1 MIAMPEF
8 SNPEFLAAA
17 PLAAALAWWR
27 ARRRRPALRYA
38 DVGLFAGVHGGR
50 AWRARRG
57 GAALRGLALL
67 ALLVACAG
75 PRRPDERT
83 RIPAEGIAVVMV
95 LDVSG
100 SMETRDAAWEP
111 GGPPVSRLDAARRAF
126 RLFVAGGD
134 APDGT
139 HFEPRPADQIGLV
152 TFAAL
157 PHTACPLTLNHTVLL
172 RVTDAQETKAGIDAG
187 TNVGDAIAEGLI
199 RLEAAGDRK
208 KVLILLSDGE
218 HNVAEPDVLVPQ
230 KSARLSAAL
239 GVKVYTIDAG
249 SDPPPG
255 APADAVKQRRDGQQT
270 LRSVA
275 EATGGRSFTAPDG
288 TSLLAAY
295 KEIDELE
302 KTRVMSFQYRR
313 YFEYY
318 PWWAAAAFGLLAV
331 GHLLDRT
338 RWRVVP

>member
-8 SNPEFLAAA
+8 SNPEFLALA
-17 PLAAALAWWR
+17 PVAVLVAWWW

-38 DVGLFAGVHGGR
+38 DTRLFAGLPGGR
-50 AWRARRG
+50 AWRAKWG
-57 GAALRGLALL
+57 GAILRGLAAL
-67 ALLVACAG
+67 ALVVACAG

-83 RIPAEGIAVVMV
+83 RIPAEGIAIVMV

-100 SMETRDAAWEP
+100 SMNAQDAAWEP
-111 GGPPVSRLDAARRAF
+111 GQPPISRLDAARRAF
-126 RLFVAGGD
+126 KLFVAGGD

-139 HFEPRPADQIGLV
+139 HFEPRPSDQVGLV

-172 RVTDAQETKAGIDAG
+172 RVTDAQEAKAGLDAG
-187 TNVGDAIAEGLI
+187 TNIGDAIAEGLI

-218 HNVAEPDVLVPQ
+218 HNVAEKDVLVPE
-230 KSARLSAAL
+230 KSARLAAAL

-249 SDPPPG
+249 GEPPPG
-255 APADAVKQRRDGQQT
+255 APADAAKQRRDGQQT
-270 LRSVA
+270 LRAVA
-275 EATGGRSFTAPDG
+275 ETTGGRAFAAPDG
-288 TSLLAAY
+288 VALLAAY
-295 KEIDELE
+295 REIDELE

-318 PWWAAAAFGLLAV
+318 PWWAAAALGLLFV

-338 RWRVVP
+338 RWRVIP